1 MLRRCKNGALT
12 DFVKVFIAVPEPL
25 EIQMNWYNT
34 VKKNFR
40 CLQCSRCAETEKRS
54 ERIGRKGKLQRFFRT
69 LNKKGFLSKEKYENI
84 YPNGSQ
90 PARLYDNPKTHK
102 LKSE

>member
-12 DFVKVFIAVPEPL
+12 DFVKILIVVPEPQ

-40 CLQCSRCAETEKRS
+40 YLRCSRCAETEKRS
-54 ERIGRKGKLQRFFRT
+54 ERIGRKGKLQRFLRT
-69 LNKKGFLSKEKYENI
+69 LNK
-84 YPNGSQ
+84 
-90 PARLYDNPKTHK
+90 
-102 LKSE
+102 